1 MASNIS
7 VKREPFL
14 AHGGIVAFTPCSA
27 HLTRGTGAVMLEE
40 VEVSPSSICEVVHL
54 AEFAAVRAGK
64 LRTAICLDFQFKA
77 MRIDAELWRYEVCA
91 HGQKHKQSQNA
102 KQPQP
107 PFNGPAFPEFNFGRI
122 VCHANNLHPRKELVT
137 GYPYWLPNASSSP
150 SNISSKPY
158 LNSFA

>member
-54 AEFAAVRAGK
+54 AEFAAARAGK
-64 LRTAICLDFQFKA
+64 LRATICLDFQFKA
-77 MRIDAELWRYEVCA
+77 MRIDACIKVWFGNMPRRRYS
-91 HGQKHKQSQNA
+91 KA
-102 KQPQP
+102 K
-107 PFNGPAFPEFNFGRI
+107 FED
-122 VCHANNLHPRKELVT
+122 V
-137 GYPYWLPNASSSP
+137 
-150 SNISSKPY
+150 
-158 LNSFA
+158 